1 MKKST
6 EKTVNEV
13 QKLSA
18 TKGRAMLEWYGKR
31 APKSIEWFPAQEKE
45 FYGDTKAKDWNK
57 LFWGDNKQVLSHL
70 LKEYRGKVDL
80 IYIDPP
86 FDSKADYVKKI
97 KLNGQRL
104 AGAEQGVIEEMQYTD
119 MWEKDEYLQFM
130 YERLIFLR
138 ELLSN
143 KGSIYLHCDWHKSSQ
158 LRLIM
163 DEVFG
168 DTNFLAEIIWKR
180 SDSHN
185 DASYLSAVDDRLFFY
200 SKSEDFTF
208 NKIYKP
214 LTDEVV
220 EDWYNNVDKD
230 GRRYKLQDVTAPG
243 GRGPVYNWKGIERAW
258 RYTRANMEK
267 LDADGRLYHT
277 KTGYPKKIV
286 YLEESKGVPL
296 NTLWADLRPV
306 NRTADERTEYP
317 TQKPETLLER
327 VITMSSNEGDV
338 VLDCFAGSGTTLAVA
353 QKMNR
358 RWIGCDINKGA
369 VITTTERLNKIIR
382 EKDNKTGFKV
392 YNVNHYDVFN
402 NDIQAKQLLIET
414 YKISELARGDF
425 DGTLG
430 ADYVKIVSP
439 NRVLSKMDIVQVI
452 DTIKKNINVFTAKT
466 VSKQKEATF
475 DNKVIVIC
483 SGAELDVRDFTK
495 KENTTGVTIEIRDIQ
510 VDKKDLDFKKP
521 TEASI
526 SYTAKGSVLTI
537 DVKDY
542 YSPLLMKR
550 LELEND
556 GRLSAKERVNLF
568 DYRQAI
574 EHIVIDVNY
583 GEGQK
588 KSKDIAFNAEAFLH
602 KAKKDALVDMTYTH
616 TYEKKGTYTIAIK
629 IVDVLGE
636 EYFETHEVTI
646 K

>member
-1 MKKST
+1 MKKTTTKT

-45 FYGDTKAKDWNK
+45 FYGDTKAKEWNK

-70 LKEYRGKVDL
+70 LKQYRGKVDL

-86 FDSKADYVKKI
+86 FDSKADYIKKI
-97 KLNGQRL
+97 KLNGQKL
-104 AGAEQGVIEEMQYTD
+104 SGVEQSIIEQMQYTD
-119 MWEKDEYLQFM
+119 IWEKDEYLQFM
-130 YERLIFLR
+130 YERLIVLR
-138 ELLSN
+138 ELLSD
-143 KGSIYLHCDWHKSSQ
+143 KGSIYLHCDWHKSAH
-158 LRLIM
+158 LKLVM

-168 DTNFLAEIIWKR
+168 ENNFLNEIIWAYKER
-180 SDSHN
+180 ETSVNFYNRKHDT
-185 DASYLSAVDDRLFFY
+185 VLFY
-200 SKSEDFTF
+200 VKDNGKYTF
-208 NKIYKP
+208 NSDAVSEEYSEVTIKKFKY
-214 LTDEVV
+214 TDA
-220 EDWYNNVDKD
+220 DGKKYRLRYKD
-230 GRRYKLQDVTAPG
+230 GRSDPKEE
-243 GRGPVYNWKGIERAW
+243 GPDTYRQLLDIESGTLPRDW
-258 RYTRANMEK
+258 FEM
-267 LDADGRLYHT
+267 
-277 KTGYPKKIV
+277 PF
-286 YLEESKGVPL
+286 L
-296 NTLWADLRPV
+296 NQAS
-306 NRTADERTEYP
+306 DERGSYP
-317 TQKPETLLER
+317 TQKPEALLER
-327 VITMSSNEGDV
+327 FVKISSNEGDV
-338 VLDCFAGSGTTLAVA
+338 VMDCFSGSGTTLAVA
-353 QKMNR
+353 QKLNR

-382 EKDNKTGFKV
+382 EQSNKTGFKV

-402 NDIQAKQLLIET
+402 NDVQAKQLLIET
-414 YKISELARGDF
+414 YKIEELSRGDF

-430 ADYVKIVSP
+430 SDYVKIISP

-452 DTIKKNINVFTAKT
+452 DAIKKNINLFTAKT

-475 DNKVIVIC
+475 DNKVVVIC

-495 KENTTGVTIEIRDIQ
+495 KENTTGVAIEIRDIQ

-521 TEASI
+521 TEASV

-556 GRLSAKERVNLF
+556 GRLSARERVNLF

-602 KAKKDALVDMTYTH
+602 KEKKNELVDMTYAH
-616 TYEKKGTYTIAIK
+616 TYEKKGAYTVAIK

>member
-1 MKKST
+1 MYMKKTTTKT

-45 FYGDTKAKDWNK
+45 FYGDTKAKEWNK

-70 LKEYRGKVDL
+70 LKQYRGKVDL

-86 FDSKADYVKKI
+86 FDSKADYIKKI
-97 KLNGQRL
+97 KLNGQKL
-104 AGAEQGVIEEMQYTD
+104 SGVEQSIIEQMQYTD
-119 MWEKDEYLQFM
+119 IWEKDEYLQFM
-130 YERLIFLR
+130 YERLIVLR
-138 ELLSN
+138 ELLSD
-143 KGSIYLHCDWHKSSQ
+143 KGSIYLHCDWHKSAH
-158 LRLIM
+158 LKLVM

-168 DTNFLAEIIWKR
+168 ENNFLNEIIWAYKER
-180 SDSHN
+180 ETSVNFYNRKHDT
-185 DASYLSAVDDRLFFY
+185 VLFY
-200 SKSEDFTF
+200 VKDNGKYTF
-208 NKIYKP
+208 NSDAVSEEYSEVTIKKFKY
-214 LTDEVV
+214 TDA
-220 EDWYNNVDKD
+220 DGKKYRLRYKD
-230 GRRYKLQDVTAPG
+230 GRSDPKEE
-243 GRGPVYNWKGIERAW
+243 GPDTYRQLLDIESGTLPRDW
-258 RYTRANMEK
+258 FEM
-267 LDADGRLYHT
+267 
-277 KTGYPKKIV
+277 PF
-286 YLEESKGVPL
+286 L
-296 NTLWADLRPV
+296 NQAS
-306 NRTADERTEYP
+306 DERGSYP
-317 TQKPETLLER
+317 TQKPEALLER
-327 VITMSSNEGDV
+327 FVKISSNEGDV
-338 VLDCFAGSGTTLAVA
+338 VMDCFSGSGTTLAVA
-353 QKMNR
+353 QKLNR

-382 EKDNKTGFKV
+382 EQSNKTGFKV

-402 NDIQAKQLLIET
+402 NDVQAKQLLIET
-414 YKISELARGDF
+414 YKIEELSRGDF

-430 ADYVKIVSP
+430 SDYVKIISP

-452 DTIKKNINVFTAKT
+452 DAIKKNINLFTAKT

-475 DNKVIVIC
+475 DNKVVVIC

-495 KENTTGVTIEIRDIQ
+495 KENTTGVAIEIRDIQ

-521 TEASI
+521 TEASV

-556 GRLSAKERVNLF
+556 GRLSARERVNLF

-602 KAKKDALVDMTYTH
+602 KEKKNELVDMTYAH
-616 TYEKKGTYTIAIK
+616 TYEKKGAYTVAIK